1 MKRNLLLFLLSI
13 PMLFVSVGNIYA
25 RTDCSGY
32 KDTYP
37 DHYCACNYDCT
48 RIQNMS
54 GLKNL
59 TFNDSIWFKTTLK
72 TFTEAGM
79 TAYLFSESDVQ
90 VDIYQNCR
98 TFNKMH
104 QFTVSKNQ
112 TRDLDHQTILDK
124 LEQNG
129 ASTATNTTI
138 YVLFYP
144 LEEGADCRLMC
155 YPYNTGPNSTAADP
169 LPVLIGMTYVS
180 SHANDVYELKAE
192 AIPTTYALYT
202 QWKEENNAPCNL
214 KVTRGSAN
222 GPVVA
227 EYDFLSAETNFYF
240 DPALLAEVKASGES
254 LYMHYNHD
262 ASAAGRIQVVEGKVS
277 EKTIDVTECQ
287 GKTYQ
292 IDDVVFSQS
301 AVYTT
306 MVWVNATTLEKTT
319 YNIVFTEP
327 EAQYDTLRVNIF
339 DLPYIYRE
347 QFTIPVSGPCDYD
360 CTIQRAGECDERV
373 LLHVIRMSEEY
384 MTICHGETYTWN
396 GNTYA
401 ASGSYSISL
410 PNANGCEDIVT
421 LHLTV
426 LPAVAVT
433 EESATICHGETYTWN
448 GTSYS
453 VSGDYSLTLQDVHGC
468 DSVVTLH
475 LTVLPE
481 VAVIEERATICHGET
496 YIWQGK
502 TYSVSGDYSL
512 VLQDVNG
519 CDSVVTLHLTVLPAV
534 AVTEERATI
543 CHGETYTWNGT
554 SYSVSGDYSLTLQD
568 VHGCDSIVTLHLTV
582 LPAVAVTEERATVC
596 HGETYTWN
604 GTSYSVSGDY
614 SLVLQDVNGCDSV
627 VMLHLT
633 VLPAVA
639 VTEESVIVCHGET
652 YIWQGQTYSVSGDY
666 SLTLN
671 DVNGCD
677 SVVTLHLT
685 VLPEAATSEETVVA
699 CDSYLWFGTTYT
711 ESGDYTYVTT
721 TNQGCEHTAV
731 LHLTINHSV
740 VTEETATTC
749 DSYVWNGTTYTESG
763 DYTFTTVSSNGCD
776 SVVTLHLTVW
786 PEVPVTEERA
796 TVCHGET
803 YTWNGT
809 SYSVSGDYSLV
820 LQDVHGCDS
829 VVTLHLTVLPEVAV
843 TEERATVCHG
853 ETYTW
858 NGTSY
863 SVSGDYSL
871 VLQDVNGCDSVVTLH
886 LTVLPEVAVTEERA
900 TVCHGETYTW
910 NGTSYSV
917 SGDYSLVLQDVNG
930 CDSVVTLHLT
940 VLPEVPITE
949 ESAILCYGETYTWQG
964 KTYSV
969 SGDYTVTY
977 ADMNGCD
984 STFVLHLTILPEVA
998 TSEETVVACDSYEWH
1013 GQTYTESG
1021 TYTHVTTAVNG
1032 CEHTAI
1038 LHLTINK
1045 SERVEE
1051 TVTACD
1057 SYTWNGETYTESG
1070 DYVFETTTAAGC
1082 DRIETLHLTINKS
1095 ETVEETVSACD
1106 SYEWNGET
1114 YTESGDYTYTTT
1126 TDAGCDRIETLH
1138 LTINKS
1144 ETVEETISAC
1154 DSYEWHGMTYTESGD
1169 YTYTTTT
1176 AAGCDRIETLHLT
1189 INKSETVEETVSAC
1203 DSYEWHGMTYT
1214 ESGDY
1219 TYTTTTAAGC
1229 DRQETLH
1236 LTINYSET
1244 IEETITACDSYEWH
1258 GMTYTES
1265 GEYTYLT
1272 TTAAGCDRTE
1282 ILHLT
1287 IEVCS
1292 AVDDVLAPSSKI
1304 HKVLD
1309 GERIIIIRDGKSYT
1323 LMGQEI
1329 L

>member
-1 MKRNLLLFLLSI
+1 MLL
-13 PMLFVSVGNIYA
+13 VSVDSAYA

-32 KDTYP
+32 RDTYP
-37 DHYCACNYDCT
+37 DHYCACNYDHT
-48 RIQNMS
+48 KIQDLS

-59 TFNDSIWFKTTLK
+59 IFNDSIWFKTTLK

-98 TFNKMH
+98 SFNKME

-129 ASTATNTTI
+129 ASSSANTVI

-144 LEEGADCRLMC
+144 LEEGAECRLMC

-192 AIPTTYALYT
+192 AIPTSYALYT
-202 QWKEENNAPCNL
+202 QWKEEKNDPCHL

-227 EYDFLSAETNFYF
+227 EHDFLSAETYFYF

-254 LYMHYNHD
+254 LYMHYDHD
-262 ASAAGRIQVVEGKVS
+262 ASVAGRIQVIEGKVS

-306 MVWVNATTLEKTT
+306 MAWVNATTLEKTT

-327 EAQYDTLRVNIF
+327 EAQYDTLRVNIS
-339 DLPYIYRE
+339 DLPYSYRE

-360 CTIQRAGECDERV
+360 FTIQRAGECDERV

-401 ASGSYSISL
+401 VSGSYSISL
-410 PNANGCEDIVT
+410 PNANGCEDIAT

-433 EESATICHGETYTWN
+433 EESATVCHGETYTWQ
-448 GTSYS
+448 GKTYS
-453 VSGDYSLTLQDVHGC
+453 VSGDYSLTLSDVNGC

-481 VAVIEERATICHGET
+481 VAV
-496 YIWQGK
+496 
-502 TYSVSGDYSL
+502 
-512 VLQDVNG
+512 
-519 CDSVVTLHLTVLPAV
+519 
-534 AVTEERATI
+534 TEENAI
-543 CHGETYTWNGT
+543 
-554 SYSVSGDYSLTLQD
+554 
-568 VHGCDSIVTLHLTV
+568 
-582 LPAVAVTEERATVC
+582 VC
-596 HGETYTWN
+596 HGETYT
-604 GTSYSVSGDY
+604 
-614 SLVLQDVNGCDSV
+614 
-627 VMLHLT
+627 
-633 VLPAVA
+633 
-639 VTEESVIVCHGET
+639 
-652 YIWQGQTYSVSGDY
+652 WQGQTYSVSGDY
-666 SLTLN
+666 SLTLQ

-685 VLPEAATSEETVVA
+685 VLPEAATSETTVVA

-740 VTEETATTC
+740 ATEETATTC
-749 DSYVWNGTTYTESG
+749 DSYVWNGKTYTESG

-809 SYSVSGDYSLV
+809 SYSVSGDYSLT
-820 LQDVHGCDS
+820 LSDVHGCDS

-858 NGTSY
+858 NGTNY

-871 VLQDVNGCDSVVTLH
+871 TLSDVNGCDSVVTLH
-886 LTVLPEVAVTEERA
+886 LTVLPEVAITEERA
-900 TVCHGETYTW
+900 TVCYGETYTW

-917 SGDYSLVLQDVNG
+917 SGDYSLTLSDVNG

-940 VLPEVPITE
+940 VLPEVPVTE
-949 ESAILCYGETYTWQG
+949 ERVTVCHGETYTWQG

-984 STFVLHLTILPEVA
+984 SIFVLHLTILPEAA
-998 TSEETVVACDSYEWH
+998 TSEETIVACDSYEWH
-1013 GQTYTESG
+1013 GETYTESG
-1021 TYTHVTTAVNG
+1021 DYTYVTTAVSG

-1045 SERVEE
+1045 SEFVEE
-1051 TVTACD
+1051 TVSACD
-1057 SYTWNGETYTESG
+1057 SYEWHGITYIESG

-1082 DRIETLHLTINKS
+1082 DRIETLHLTIHKS
-1095 ETVEETVSACD
+1095 EFVEEIV
-1106 SYEWNGET
+1106 
-1114 YTESGDYTYTTT
+1114 
-1126 TDAGCDRIETLH
+1126 
-1138 LTINKS
+1138 
-1144 ETVEETISAC
+1144 SAC
-1154 DSYEWHGMTYTESGD
+1154 DSYEWHGMTYIESGD
-1169 YTYTTTT
+1169 YTYTITTV
-1176 AAGCDRIETLHLT
+1176 AGCDSVETLHLT
-1189 INKSETVEETVSAC
+1189 IHKSDSVEETVSAC
-1203 DSYEWHGMTYT
+1203 DSYEWHGETYT

-1219 TYTTTTAAGC
+1219 TYTITNAAGC
-1229 DRQETLH
+1229 DSVETLH
-1236 LTINYSET
+1236 LTINKSEFV
-1244 IEETITACDSYEWH
+1244 EEAVTACDSYVWH
-1258 GMTYTES
+1258 DQTYTES
-1265 GEYTYLT
+1265 GDYTYLT
-1272 TTAAGCDRTE
+1272 TTDAGCDRTE

-1287 IEVCS
+1287 IDVCS
-1292 AVDDVLAPSSKI
+1292 AVDDVLVPSSKI
-1304 HKVLD
+1304 YKVLD